1 MTKSL
6 LSVWGLMI
14 AASATAGAQ
23 SLAVRIDKRLDAPGL
38 DRLLWGVAVTDLDGH
53 LLFGRNADRLFIPA
67 SNTKLIVSVAANV
80 LLGPGFSVQTSVYG
94 SGPVANG
101 VLEGDVVLYG
111 RGDPTFSNRCYDA
124 DTTKVGVCDHD
135 PADKLRQLA
144 QQLRDRGVRVIA
156 GDVIGDGSYFTPQII
171 HPGWEVY
178 DLGWWYAAPVS
189 GLGFNDNAVDVR
201 EVAGDSAGALPQLIM
216 TPDIGAFTL
225 DNRAEVAPRG
235 SQRTFDIFRSA
246 DGLSYLATGTL
257 PAGSAVRTE
266 SAAVA
271 DPNRYAALAF
281 RHELAAAGIQVRGE
295 TRSTVDSFTYRAA
308 RVTPPL
314 ADVASRPFKDWLYP
328 ILSPSQNWFAEM
340 TLKQLGKRFG
350 TAGSW
355 DAGRQVERRFLIDS
369 VGIDS
374 TEFSVQDGSGLAS
387 NNFVTPLA
395 FTKLLAYARKH
406 ANFAAIDAGL
416 PQSGKP
422 GTLKDRFAGTPAATA
437 VHAKTGSI
445 SGVNTLSGYV
455 ERADGRVLVFSV
467 MANHHTLSGA
477 RMIAAIDSVVV
488 EIAKPQAAKGVKR
501 DR

>member
-6 LSVWGLMI
+6 LSCCALLL
-14 AASATAGAQ
+14 AASTTLGAQ
-23 SLAVRIDKRLDAPGL
+23 SLAERLDRRLDGPGL

-67 SNTKLIVSVAANV
+67 SNTKLVVSITANM
-80 LLGPGFSVQTSVYG
+80 LLGPGFSVRTSVYG

-101 VLEGDVVLYG
+101 VLQGDVVLYG

-124 DTTKVGVCDHD
+124 DTTKPGVCDHD
-135 PADKLRQLA
+135 PAAKLRQLA
-144 QQLRDRGVRVIA
+144 EQLRDRGVRVIA
-156 GDVIGDGSYFTPQII
+156 GDIIGDGSYFTPQII

-201 EVAGDSAGALPQLIM
+201 EIAGDSAGTIPDLIM
-216 TPDIGAFTL
+216 TPDLGAFAL
-225 DNRAEVAPRG
+225 DNRAETGARG
-235 SQRTFDIFRSA
+235 ARRSFDIFRSS
-246 DGLSYLATGTL
+246 DGLTYLATGIL
-257 PAGSAVRTE
+257 PAGSAPRNE

-281 RHELAAAGIQVRGE
+281 RHELLAAGILVRGE
-295 TRSTVDSFTYRAA
+295 TRSTVDSFTYRSIRSTA
-308 RVTPPL
+308 PL
-314 ADVASRPFKDWLYP
+314 AEAGSRPFKDWLYP
-328 ILSPSQNWFAEM
+328 ILSSSQNWFAEM
-340 TLKQLGKRFG
+340 TLKQLGRQFG

-355 DAGRQVERRFLIDS
+355 EEGRRVERRFLIDS

-374 TEFSVQDGSGLAS
+374 TEFSLQDGSGLAS

-395 FTKLLAYARKH
+395 FTKLLTYARKH
-406 ANFAAIDAGL
+406 ANFAAINGGL

-422 GTLKDRFAGTPAATA
+422 GTLRDRFAGTPAATA

-445 SGVNTLSGYV
+445 SGVNTLSGFV
-455 ERADGRVLVFSV
+455 ERADGKVLVFSV
-467 MANHHTLSGA
+467 MANHHTLGSA

-488 EIAKPQAAKGVKR
+488 ELAKPEK
-501 DR
+501 